1 MTMFNPTV
9 GVVDSASYVEPFA
22 PPETKKNGDV
32 DKNDFLLLLVEQL
45 KNQDPLE
52 PMDGTDFTAQLAQFS
67 SLEQQTSMN
76 DNLKLLQDYSATL
89 NRLSAL
95 DMIGKKVE
103 YDGSGSGSAM
113 LNGDGQPIS
122 LDFELA
128 DGAQSVV
135 IDIYNSVGGRVETL
149 NLGAFDLGSQSY
161 NWNGKDS
168 DGNSFP
174 PGNYSFNVTA
184 RDELGQLVNTV
195 VNGKGEVQGI
205 ETDPQNG
212 NTVLVLTSGARVGI
226 DQVLGVEGFG

>member
-9 GVVDSASYVEPFA
+9 GVIDSASYVEPFA
-22 PPETKKNGDV
+22 PPETKNKDDIGKDE
-32 DKNDFLLLLVEQL
+32 FLLLLVEQL
-45 KNQDPLE
+45 KHQDPLE

-67 SLEQQTSMN
+67 SLEQQTAMN
-76 DNLKLLQDYSATL
+76 DNLMLLQDYSATL

-103 YDGSGSGSAM
+103 YDGSGSGSINI
-113 LNGDGQPIS
+113 NGDGQPIP

-128 DGAQSVV
+128 DGAHKVV
-135 IDIYNSVGGRVETL
+135 VDIYNSAGGRVETL
-149 NLGAFDLGSQSY
+149 ELGAFDLGLQSY
-161 NWNGKDS
+161 NWNGKDI

-174 PGNYSFNVTA
+174 AGNYSFNVTA
-184 RDELGQLVNTV
+184 RDELGQLIDTT

-212 NTVLVLTSGARVGI
+212 NTLLVLVNGTRVGI
-226 DQVLGVEGFG
+226 DQVLGVERAG